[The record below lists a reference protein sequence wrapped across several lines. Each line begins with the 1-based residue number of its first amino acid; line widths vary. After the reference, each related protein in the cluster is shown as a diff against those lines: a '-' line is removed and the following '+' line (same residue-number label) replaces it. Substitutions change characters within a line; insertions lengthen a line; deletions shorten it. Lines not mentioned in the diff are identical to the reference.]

1 VVATIAI
8 SFLKKE
14 EKRKKALETT
24 NIKTGGNGGNPTTLT
39 LVQYLNR
46 SHIS

>member
-14 EKRKKALETT
+14 EERKKALETT
-24 NIKTGGNGGNPTTLT
+24 GIKTGGNGGNSAAFTPPST
-39 LVQYLNR
+39 
-46 SHIS
+46 